1 MWKLIILMYKIQK
14 ISLISPISFKDKG
27 RNFGYSKQDLIF
39 LLCPLCIAFILR
51 YHTKCFLL
59 IFYFAKLI
67 FAKVKIHTLFGRIGS
82 GRAIIFFAS
91 GNNLCILNTL
101 YSITSIRNLLNFK
114 DIHRRNHHIDIFSER
129 NIEFICLIIKISS
142 KKYVIKKDIGFTL
155 QVLFYNHKNN

>member
-1 MWKLIILMYKIQK
+1 M
-14 ISLISPISFKDKG
+14 
-27 RNFGYSKQDLIF
+27 
-39 LLCPLCIAFILR
+39 
-51 YHTKCFLL
+51 L

-82 GRAIIFFAS
+82 GRAIILFAS

-114 DIHRRNHHIDIFSER
+114 DIHRSNYHIDIFSER
-129 NIEFICLIIKISS
+129 NIEFICLIINISS

-155 QVLFYNHKNN
+155 QVLFYNHKNNWIKSSIIQKCAYCDMIARSYRSYNIYELQWFVKSLINLMEIH

>member
-1 MWKLIILMYKIQK
+1 M
-14 ISLISPISFKDKG
+14 
-27 RNFGYSKQDLIF
+27 
-39 LLCPLCIAFILR
+39 
-51 YHTKCFLL
+51 
-59 IFYFAKLI
+59 FYFAKLI

-129 NIEFICLIIKISS
+129 NIEFICLIINFSS